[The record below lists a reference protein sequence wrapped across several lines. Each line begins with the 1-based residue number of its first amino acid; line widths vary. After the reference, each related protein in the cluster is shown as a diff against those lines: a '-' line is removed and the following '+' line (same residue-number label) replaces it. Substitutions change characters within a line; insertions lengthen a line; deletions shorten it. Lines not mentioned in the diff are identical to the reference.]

1 MTGSGSESAPYRSS
15 PAEVRALPEVV
26 ARVWRVEAA
35 VPGRP
40 KLRRA
45 MVVAAQDDGSLAIH
59 SAVALDDEGH
69 EALRALGRP
78 AVLVVPNGHHR
89 LDARHYLER
98 YPELQVYCPR
108 LARRRVRRVVPVA
121 GTYEDF
127 PADGGIT
134 LRYLP
139 GVVAHEGVL
148 EHRGP
153 DGLVLAFTDLLVDIP
168 HQGGAFGLLYRAAI
182 GTGVARVHRL
192 YGGLIVRDRKALRRR
207 LIEYAGDPTLSAVL
221 LAHGPPVTHNAA
233 EYLREI
239 ADRLVSARA
248 AATS

>member
-1 MTGSGSESAPYRSS
+1 MAARDSTSAPYRSA
-15 PAEVRALPEVV
+15 PVPGRVLPPVV
-26 ARVWRVEAA
+26 DRVWRVEAA

-45 MVVAAQDDGSLAIH
+45 MVVVADDRGRLLIH

-69 EALRALGRP
+69 EALQALGRP

-89 LDARHYLER
+89 LDAPHYLER
-98 YPELQVYCPR
+98 YPDLEVYCPK
-108 LARRRVRRVVPVA
+108 LARRRVQRVVPVT
-121 GTYEDF
+121 GTYEDYS
-127 PADGGIT
+127 AAHGIT

-139 GVVAHEGVL
+139 GVIAHEGVL

-192 YGGLIVRDRKALRRR
+192 YGSLIVRDRKALRRR

-221 LAHGPPVTHNAA
+221 LAHGPPVTHGAA

-239 ADRLVSARA
+239 ADRLVSVRA
-248 AATS
+248 AATT